1 LELTGLFLQA
11 GCIGRKRP
19 IWLLH
24 CCHHRLRKRGRD
36 KASCRQGADIY
47 VCLMLKSESRHSPFG
62 NNHSRKERFKIKA
75 KTTAEVKCKLG
86 YAI

>member
-1 LELTGLFLQA
+1 M
-11 GCIGRKRP
+11 
-19 IWLLH
+19 
-24 CCHHRLRKRGRD
+24 
-36 KASCRQGADIY
+36 
-47 VCLMLKSESRHSPFG
+47 CLMLKSESRHSPFG